1 MKILTFRNFV
11 VFFADDEFR
20 LMDGGVLLLQF
31 FCCQMLA
38 IVCAEKTR
46 ARSCQ
51 MVDDRVQWPSLMEL
65 KSLNIVLVL
74 FLLVAF
80 IVSIARTVLDCV
92 RDKKLVA
99 ISVLRMPGCLCGV
112 RSQLNLVGLSVLWL
126 LSSSLIFWYFFYV
139 CCS

>member
-1 MKILTFRNFV
+1 MVVCCYCNF
-11 VFFADDEFR
+11 
-20 LMDGGVLLLQF
+20 LLLPNVICLRMF
-31 FCCQMLA
+31 VPKNARACQNVGRVV
-38 IVCAEKTR
+38 IVT
-46 ARSCQ
+46 
-51 MVDDRVQWPSLMEL
+51 EL

-112 RSQLNLVGLSVLWL
+112 RSQLNLVGLCVVASFVSFSFVRYFSCFKL
-126 LSSSLIFWYFFYV
+126 LIHIEAVISSK
-139 CCS
+139 

>member
-1 MKILTFRNFV
+1 
-11 VFFADDEFR
+11 
-20 LMDGGVLLLQF
+20 
-31 FCCQMLA
+31 MLA

-126 LSSSLIFWYFFYV
+126 LSSSLIFWYFFMFAV
-139 CCS
+139 HELLLHIEAVISSK